1 MTSPDPDDVRLATEL
16 VRDAG
21 RLAARMRAE
30 GVPVETKTSISDLV
44 TAADRAAE
52 AQVVARIAAERP
64 GDGILGEEG
73 AGAES
78 RTGRR
83 WVIDPV
89 DGTYNFV
96 RGLDWWCS
104 ALALVDG
111 DDLVLGAVHH
121 PADDV
126 VHVGG
131 PDLPTTRD
139 GAPVAGVEDVDLERA
154 CVTTYLHPSR
164 LTEPVGAAWSRVT
177 SAAAVVRVLG
187 SGSMDLTAIAQGRLH
202 LFCQQS
208 VPDWDRLPGA
218 ALVLGAGGAVAQVE
232 AGGVLWSLAGGPTA
246 VAQASAALRG

>member
-1 MTSPDPDDVRLATEL
+1 MTAPDADDVRLAAAL

-21 RLAARMRAE
+21 RLASRMRAE
-30 GVPVETKTSISDLV
+30 GVSVETKTSISDLV
-44 TAADRAAE
+44 TAADKAAE
-52 AQVVARIAAERP
+52 AQVVARITAERP

-73 AGAES
+73 STAES

-96 RGLDWWCS
+96 RGLGWWCS

-111 DDLVLGAVHH
+111 EDLVLGAVHH
-121 PADDV
+121 PAEDV
-126 VHVGG
+126 VYVGG
-131 PDLPTTRD
+131 PGLPTTRD
-139 GAPVAGVEDVDLERA
+139 GGPVAGVEDVPLPHA

-164 LTEPVGAAWSRVT
+164 LAEPVGVAWSRAMSST
-177 SAAAVVRVLG
+177 AAVRVLG
-187 SGSMDLTAIAQGRLH
+187 SGSMDLTAIAQGQLH

-246 VAQASAALRG
+246 VAQASAALQG